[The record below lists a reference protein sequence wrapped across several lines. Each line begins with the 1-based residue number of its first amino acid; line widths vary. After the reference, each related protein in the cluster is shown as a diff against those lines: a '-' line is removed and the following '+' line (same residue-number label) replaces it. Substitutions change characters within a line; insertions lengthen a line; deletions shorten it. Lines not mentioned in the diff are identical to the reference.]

1 MERGEIYSQRC
12 NDETLAM
19 KILTAA
25 EMREVDRL
33 TTERYG
39 IPSLSLM
46 ENAGKS
52 IADFISARFRRLESR
67 RIIVLCGKGN
77 NGGDGFVTARHLA
90 DAGATPIVI
99 LFAAQDEMRGDA
111 ATNRDRWQKSGGEV
125 RVVRTSSDWQTVK
138 PSVNSTGIIVDAL
151 LGTGVKGAV
160 EGLLSEVI
168 HEVNRRERGRIVIAV
183 DIPSGLPADVDG
195 AASENR
201 AHTKDS
207 GDDIVAANYTVTFT
221 APKAGMFLGN
231 ATANVGELL
240 VREIGSPPELVEE
253 VGKGAVRWLETGE
266 FSEFA
271 LPRKPDGNKGNY
283 GHALIVAGSVGK
295 SGAAVM
301 ASWAALRIGAGL
313 VTAAV
318 PEPVLPLVAAPN
330 PEVMTEPL
338 PATDTG
344 SISLRA
350 LEYERF
356 NGIVKGK
363 SVIGIG
369 PGLTAQTETVQ
380 FVRAVVGKHMDI
392 PIVLDADG
400 LNAFAGRAAEL
411 KAARKMLAVTPHPGE
426 MARLVGSD
434 TKRIQSRRLEIAR
447 EAAAGWNAFVILKGY
462 QTVVAA
468 PDGRAWINSTGNA
481 GMATGGTGDVLTGML
496 SGLIAQYGPGAA
508 ALCFGVYLH
517 GLAGDIA
524 YADSGE
530 APLMATDLI
539 RSIPRAYHVFFA
551 ESGRV

>member
-1 MERGEIYSQRC
+1 
-12 NDETLAM
+12 M

-25 EMREVDRL
+25 EMRDVDRL

-46 ENAGKS
+46 ENAGRS
-52 IADFISARFRRLESR
+52 VADFMSARFRRLESR
-67 RIIVLCGKGN
+67 RIVVLCGKGN
-77 NGGDGFVTARHLA
+77 NGGDGFVAARHLA
-90 DAGATPIVI
+90 DSGATPIVI
-99 LFAAQDEMRGDA
+99 LIAAQDDMRGDA

-125 RVVRTSSDWQTVK
+125 RVVRTSSDWLTVK
-138 PSVNSTGIIVDAL
+138 PSVNSVDLIVDAL
-151 LGTGVKGAV
+151 LGTGVRGAV

-168 HEVNRRERGRIVIAV
+168 RVVNGRERGRIVIAV
-183 DIPSGLPADVDG
+183 DIPSGLPADMDG

-201 AHTKDS
+201 AQTKDS
-207 GDDIVAANYTVTFT
+207 GDDIVTANYTVTFT
-221 APKAGMFLGN
+221 APKVGMFLGN
-231 ATANVGELL
+231 AAAHVGQLL
-240 VREIGSPPELVEE
+240 VREIGSPSQLVEE
-253 VGKGAVRWLETGE
+253 VGKGTVRWLETGE

-283 GHALIVAGSVGK
+283 GHTLIVAGSVGK

-318 PEPVLPLVAAPN
+318 PEPVLPLVAVPN
-330 PEVMTEPL
+330 PELMTEPL

-356 NGIVKGK
+356 SGIVKGK

-369 PGLTAQTETVQ
+369 PGLTTQTETVQ
-380 FVRAVVGKHMDI
+380 FVRTVVAKYLDI

-400 LNAFAGRAAEL
+400 LNAFDGYAQEL

-434 TKRIQSRRLEIAR
+434 TKQIQSRRLEVAR
-447 EAAAGWNAFVILKGY
+447 KAAAEWNAFVILKGH
-462 QTVVAA
+462 QTIVAA
-468 PDGRAWINSTGNA
+468 PNGNAWINSTGNA

-496 SGLIAQYGPGAA
+496 AGLIAQHGAGAA

-524 YADSGE
+524 YKDSGE

-539 RSIPRAYHVFFA
+539 RSIPRAYQQFFA
-551 ESGRV
+551 ESGRD

>member
-1 MERGEIYSQRC
+1 
-12 NDETLAM
+12 M
-19 KILTAA
+19 KILTAS

-52 IADFISARFRRLESR
+52 IADFMSARFRRLESR

-99 LFAAQDEMRGDA
+99 LVAAQDEMRGDA

-125 RVVRTSSDWQTVK
+125 RVVRASSDWQTVK
-138 PSVNSTGIIVDAL
+138 PSVNSADLIVDAL

-183 DIPSGLPADVDG
+183 DIPSGLPADMDG
-195 AASENR
+195 TASENR
-201 AHTKDS
+201 ARTKDS

-231 ATANVGELL
+231 ATASVGQLL

-253 VGKGAVRWLETGE
+253 VGKGTVRWLETGE

-271 LPRKPDGNKGNY
+271 LPREPDGNKGNY

-369 PGLTAQTETVQ
+369 PGLTTQTETVQ
-380 FVRAVVGKHMDI
+380 FVRAVVGKYLDL

-400 LNAFAGRAAEL
+400 LNAFDGHAQQL

-434 TKRIQSRRLEIAR
+434 TKQIQSRRLEVAR
-447 EAAAGWNAFVILKGY
+447 KAAAEWNAFVILKGY
-462 QTVVAA
+462 QTVIAA
-468 PDGRAWINSTGNA
+468 PNGDAWINSTGNA

-496 SGLIAQYGPGAA
+496 AGLIAQHGVGVL

-539 RSIPRAYHVFFA
+539 RSIPRAYQQFYA

>member
-1 MERGEIYSQRC
+1 
-12 NDETLAM
+12 M

-25 EMREVDRL
+25 EMRDVDRL
-33 TTERYG
+33 TIERFG
-39 IPSLSLM
+39 IPSLTLM

-52 IADFISARFRRLESR
+52 VAEFISGRFRRFESR
-67 RIIVLCGKGN
+67 RIVLLCGKGN
-77 NGGDGFVTARHLA
+77 NGGDGFVAARHLA
-90 DAGATPIVI
+90 DAGARPIVI
-99 LFAAQDEMRGDA
+99 LAAAPDEMRGDA
-111 ATNRDRWQKSGGEV
+111 ATNLHRWQNSGGEV
-125 RVVRTSSDWQTVK
+125 RVVRTSSDWQTVI
-138 PSVNSTGIIVDAL
+138 PSVNSADLVMDAL

-160 EGLLSEVI
+160 EGLLSEVV
-168 HEVNRRERGRIVIAV
+168 HDVNRRERGRIVIAV
-183 DIPSGLPADVDG
+183 DMPSGLPADAV
-195 AASENR
+195 SETNPKTR
-201 AHTKDS
+201 DL
-207 GDDIVAANYTVTFT
+207 GRDIVVADYTVTFT
-221 APKAGMFLGN
+221 APKIGMFLGN
-231 ATANVGELL
+231 ASAYVGQLL

-253 VGKGAVRWLETGE
+253 IGKGTLHWLEPRE
-266 FSEFA
+266 FPKFS

-301 ASWAALRIGAGL
+301 ASWAALRVGAGL

-318 PEPVLPLVAAPN
+318 PEPVLPLVAEPN

-338 PATDTG
+338 SATETG
-344 SISLRA
+344 GISLRA

-356 NGIVKGK
+356 HGIVKGK

-369 PGLTAQTETVQ
+369 PGLTTQTETVQ
-380 FVRAVVGKHMDI
+380 FVRTVVAKYLDV

-400 LNAFAGRAAEL
+400 LNAFAGHAQEL

-434 TKRIQSRRLEIAR
+434 TKQLQLRRLETAR
-447 EAAAGWNAFVILKGY
+447 KAAAEWNAFVILKGH

-468 PDGRAWINSTGNA
+468 PDGNAWINSTGNA

-496 SGLIAQYGPGAA
+496 SGLIAQYGAGSAP
-508 ALCFGVYLH
+508 LCFGVYLH

-524 YADSGE
+524 FADSGE

-539 RSIPRAYHVFFA
+539 RSIPHAYQKFFA
-551 ESGRV
+551 ESGRG